1 MTGSSLAQVPGRQG
15 VKGTRGEIVELLRQ
29 QGEMT
34 IHGLMEHVAV
44 APAALRRHLDILA
57 AEGTVEYRAVRQ
69 ETGRPYYAYRLTE
82 QAREQLTTGYPRLM
96 ERLIE
101 EAAALPPSEPG
112 GGDLL
117 DTIFTCVSDRIVAE
131 HRPQVHG
138 QTIQDR
144 VDSVTAA
151 LREEGILEGWSKQ
164 PDGIHLYNGSCPYRR
179 AARASRGRCCAS
191 ERRAI
196 ALLLDTEVE
205 QVGRIAEGGPVCEYI
220 VHQAS

>member
-1 MTGSSLAQVPGRQG
+1 

-29 QGEMT
+29 RAEMT
-34 IHGLMEHVAV
+34 VHELLEHIAI

-69 ETGRPYYAYRLTE
+69 ATGRPHYAYRLTE
-82 QAREQLTTGYPRLM
+82 QAREQLATGYPRLM
-96 ERLIE
+96 ERMIE
-101 EAAALPPSEPG
+101 EAAAIRHPDDGAE
-112 GGDLL
+112 LL
-117 DTIFTCVSDRIVAE
+117 DTIFTGISDRIVAD

-164 PDGIHLYNGSCPYRR
+164 SDGIHLYNGNCPYRR
-179 AARASRGRCCAS
+179 AAYASGGLCCDS

-205 QVGRIAEGGPVCEYI
+205 QVGRIAEGRSVCEYI
-220 VHQAS
+220 VRQAS